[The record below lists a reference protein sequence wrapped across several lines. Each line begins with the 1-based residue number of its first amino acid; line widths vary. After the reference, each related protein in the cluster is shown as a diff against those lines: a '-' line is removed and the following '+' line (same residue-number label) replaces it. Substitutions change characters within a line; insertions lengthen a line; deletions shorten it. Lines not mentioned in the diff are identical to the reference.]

1 MTFFDSH
8 WGHLATKP
16 IQSLL
21 ILGGLSWFHLPVI
34 LAAGISLI
42 APAIYSG
49 IRKEI
54 IWPGAM
60 MFVSG
65 WKDLVADM
73 WAASIVIIPLVSD
86 MPVGY
91 KVWLGITMFCVLWP
105 LGLHKWA
112 LP

>member
-1 MTFFDSH
+1 MKLLDTH

-16 IQSLL
+16 AQSLL
-21 ILGGLSWFHLPVI
+21 IFGVLSWLHVPVV
-34 LAAGISLI
+34 LAAGVSLI
-42 APAIYSG
+42 VPAIYSG

-54 IWPGAM
+54 LWPGSM
-60 MFVSG
+60 TSVIG
-65 WKDLVADM
+65 WKDLVADT
-73 WAASIVIIPLVSD
+73 WAASVVILPLVSG

-91 KVWLGITMFCVLWP
+91 KVWLGVTMCAVLWP